1 MDKSVNVKGLIDLL
15 NERGIKY
22 EITNDFCFY
31 TIHFGKYEVM
41 YEPGDIFI
49 NAYMNDEEIDYDFG
63 DFGQTHIPT
72 TLFKD
77 VF

>member
-1 MDKSVNVKGLIDLL
+1 MKVDYNVKGFIDLL

-49 NAYMNDEEIDYDFG
+49 NAYFDGKQIDYDWQ
-63 DFGQTHIPT
+63 DYGQTWIPI